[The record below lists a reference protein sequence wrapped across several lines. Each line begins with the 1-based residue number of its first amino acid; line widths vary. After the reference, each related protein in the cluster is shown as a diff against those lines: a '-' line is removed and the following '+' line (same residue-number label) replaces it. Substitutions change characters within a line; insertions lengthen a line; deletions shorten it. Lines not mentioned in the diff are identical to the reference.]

1 LTTVIEYVLLSAN
14 LIAYA
19 TAVIA
24 LLRRNRRSPNN
35 STLEQ
40 AYGILDDALAKSFP
54 DMKEGYTWKEA
65 IIKLKSAK
73 PRITQIDWTDLE
85 NTTRRYESFRYGGV
99 DYGDADASTVLR
111 LAQTLQRRKNI
122 DI

>member
-1 LTTVIEYVLLSAN
+1 MTTETEYVLLFAN
-14 LIAYA
+14 LVAYTTA
-19 TAVIA
+19 TIA
-24 LLRRNRRSPNN
+24 LLRRNRRYPND

-40 AYGILDDALAKSFP
+40 AYGILDDAMAKSFP
-54 DMKEGYTWKEA
+54 DMKEGYTWQEA
-65 IIKLKSAK
+65 IIRLKSAK